1 MDTIKVVIA
10 EDEPRNIEILKAIL
24 EDHCEGAEVVGTA
37 GTVESAVEI
46 IRQTNPD
53 VLFLDIELPPRKGFE
68 ILNQFKKVNFDVIFT
83 TSHEEYAI
91 QAIKFA
97 ALDYLLKPLN
107 IQEVQSALA
116 KVKPRSKEQTNELI
130 AVLKEYLQNKDQ
142 GFSKIVIPS
151 NDGYRLVNLND
162 IIYCEASD
170 SYTKIH
176 IVGEKNV
183 QMVSKPLKGYDTLL
197 EDKGFFR
204 VHKSYLINMNHVK
217 KIIKGVGSAV
227 VMSNDKMIPVSLRK
241 KDSFFQH
248 LKGVI
253 SV

>member
-1 MDTIKVVIA
+1 MNTIKVVIA
-10 EDEPRNIEILKAIL
+10 EDEPRNVEILKAIL
-24 EDHCEGAEVVGTA
+24 EDHCEHVEVVGA
-37 GTVESAVEI
+37 ARTVENAVEI
-46 IRQTNPD
+46 IKKTNPD

-68 ILNQFKKVNFDVIFT
+68 ILNQFKKVDFDVIFT

-107 IQEVQSALA
+107 IEEVKAALA
-116 KVKPRSKEQTNELI
+116 KVKPRSKGEGNELVAI
-130 AVLKEYLQNKDQ
+130 LKEYLQNKDQ
-142 GFSKIVIPS
+142 SFSKIVIPS

-176 IVGEKNV
+176 IAGEKKI

-197 EDKGFFR
+197 DGKGFFR

-227 VMSNDKMIPVSLRK
+227 VMSNDQTIPVSLRK

-253 SV
+253 SA